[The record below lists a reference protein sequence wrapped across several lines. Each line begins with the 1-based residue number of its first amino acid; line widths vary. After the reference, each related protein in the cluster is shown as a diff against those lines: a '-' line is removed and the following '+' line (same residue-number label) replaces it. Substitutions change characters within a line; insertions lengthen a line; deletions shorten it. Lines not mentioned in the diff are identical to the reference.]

1 MSLKTAIFI
10 FILTAWGTYLA
21 LTSPRV
27 TETKQLAT
35 LTGDPENGAYVFTAA
50 GCASCHMDK
59 ASNDRL
65 SLSGGQ
71 AFVTQFGTFY
81 APNVSMSGKDGIGNW
96 TLEQFAAALRDG
108 INPDGQHYF
117 PVFPY
122 TDYAKMTNQDVV
134 DLWAFWQSLPSIE
147 SANVAHEIS
156 FPFSMRRNIGLWKW
170 LYADT
175 PYVSQKGT
183 RGAYLVEALG
193 HCAQCHTPR
202 DPFGGLD
209 VSRWMMGAPS
219 ADGRANIPPITPS
232 ELKWTAEEIAEYL
245 QSGFTPEYDMVG
257 GHMAAVV
264 ENTSRLT
271 TADRNAIATY
281 LTNLEN

>member
-1 MSLKTAIFI
+1 LSLKTTIFI

-35 LTGDPENGAYVFTAA
+35 LTGDPENGAYVFIAA

-65 SLSGGQ
+65 FLSGGQ

-81 APNVSMSGKDGIGNW
+81 APNVSMSGTDGIGNW
-96 TLEQFAAALRDG
+96 TLEHFAAALRDG

-122 TDYAKMTNQDVV
+122 TDYAKMTDQDVV
-134 DLWAFWQSLPSIE
+134 DLWAFWRSLPAVE

-175 PYVSQKGT
+175 PYVSQQGT

-209 VSRWMMGAPS
+209 VSRWMTGAPS
-219 ADGRANIPPITPS
+219 ADGRANIPPIAPS
-232 ELKWTAEEIAEYL
+232 ELKWSAEEIAEYL

>member
-1 MSLKTAIFI
+1 
-10 FILTAWGTYLA
+10 
-21 LTSPRV
+21 
-27 TETKQLAT
+27 
-35 LTGDPENGAYVFTAA
+35 
-50 GCASCHMDK
+50 
-59 ASNDRL
+59 
-65 SLSGGQ
+65 
-71 AFVTQFGTFY
+71 
-81 APNVSMSGKDGIGNW
+81 
-96 TLEQFAAALRDG
+96 
-108 INPDGQHYF
+108 
-117 PVFPY
+117 
-122 TDYAKMTNQDVV
+122 
-134 DLWAFWQSLPSIE
+134 
-147 SANVAHEIS
+147 
-156 FPFSMRRNIGLWKW
+156 MRRNIGLWKW